1 MTLVTVDVAER
12 RAQEGPE
19 SRDKSCDN
27 PRDSLAALNTC
38 LQDVATATT
47 DNRLIPRT
55 YPYTASLPY
64 PVESRDDQLNH
75 LSHVISKLYAAIRAD
90 DLSPGGGSVT
100 AASICHWT
108 RELKSWVRL
117 KFDLPLSARLALIR
131 VYYDLSLATVV
142 SAASNTVIP
151 GGDDVPF
158 DKFVSMFC
166 LLARE
171 HVLLLK
177 EGLKLD
183 YKPLYKLLKYAFLP
197 APPFVEPS
205 QQDKSALVRLVQSAR
220 VFFEPGCI
228 DDVMEDLLP
237 SFSPLSSQQSH
248 PVVSLL
254 MYFTPPSCNP
264 QTYLPSLFHLW
275 KTLRVSKHFD
285 FQMLDYMSRLAS
297 DGLQNDQVIWHGSG
311 RYGIFNEEQM
321 NFLFSV
327 ILSLSGVT
335 VVSCPEPYHVNNET
349 RRIDHVEVRKAKPSR
364 AAARLIISCLGGTT
378 KPETSETASPD
389 VLDTLLTLITSLES
403 FFHPSN
409 QGKWS
414 KGLFELINLLVEYF
428 LLRWNQEQEGQVF
441 SVDPS
446 RFLSADTKRKFVNV
460 LRNVVFFGIYSKNRL
475 LSRMAINCLQG
486 LAFLEPHVIIP
497 QFLKEAYPS
506 LQGLVETHRTLTTL
520 QTLVALVRIISQQSR
535 YRIHVT
541 TLLSL
546 ALPGIDANDVDKTF
560 QALSVIHVAA
570 LNVPFTESSE
580 SQDNSRDQTLE
591 YDPESYHPPSDPA
604 FYITHDVEM
613 LEETGTL
620 PPLPAALCNDIC
632 VATTTGFPLLV
643 DTLFERL
650 FNLLENLPDVSR
662 ASKERDFPEAQV
674 VSILTPMLMAVLG
687 GVSKDMFEKCCA
699 RMADFISGHVIHTA
713 TDAIANMSGAMVRVN
728 SSVACKYLFPVV
740 FHGIRNQIMSNG
752 AGSTRHVSSEILP
765 RDRALIW
772 HLSVLNLCVAHANKT
787 LMDYQ
792 DELMELTSFLR
803 EKCRGNII
811 FHSAN
816 TVHHILM
823 SLTNL
828 AVVDCSPGIDNV
840 IQWGQRVDPKQL
852 VIKWYVPGEAEVGFA
867 VQLFDEQVGLSLEA
881 LNGVIAKLNGGDSN
895 GQSNGDGV
903 TELSDFITRHVTYL
917 RTSLAG
923 ISILFDPCYDLAYS
937 AADSTDSVSD
947 DGMSESSDVDADSA
961 EPGDIEFEQEPIC
974 DDADMFGDFV
984 ELKKLREYPS
994 GYLFAR
1000 QNEKSA
1006 RLLGESRGTDDESRD
1021 ITVNDGAGNASND
1034 AAVVESSFFDSTYV
1048 HLHKLRLSIGH
1059 VLHNLHNSL
1068 LTHRST
1074 DISSFKAL
1082 LFALKVYLSDVGIEK
1097 TSKSV
1102 IIQIAA
1108 YSYEVRKCNTLGLRK
1123 DYPRAVLIRR
1133 ALAHHHERLLHK
1145 FGARHMTP
1153 FEKSLLMDILKS
1165 CLSIYPDIRRNA
1177 QSCLESAIK
1186 TIMKCRPLILP
1197 FILRSCDEA
1206 IGQQQWEKAISAC
1219 LVLEMSVMNT
1229 CLKRNIRHVPL
1240 FIQVM
1245 TRALEADSLML
1256 NRQAQSLLMTLLND
1270 GFRLPSS
1277 YFKFDDSHIAGI
1289 EPAESSRGEVDAK
1302 IEKMRAEK
1310 TTKRAEAVKV
1320 TWSVDELMNR
1330 IQMSSGNWK
1339 VVLLCCSI
1347 QVSLNRSF
1355 EMKTS
1360 RETWSVIARGLT
1372 NQHPMVAQMYFSSFE
1387 GLIGKVLT
1395 LAVNGYDM
1403 SHVTSDQVE
1412 KAGYTL
1418 IETDKDFGGRLVT
1431 ILRQREET
1439 GWMLDVPCAFGWLLW
1454 PKKLEVIDL
1463 GGTLTSG
1470 HRDSAPFTLSEHDQS
1485 AMSVFSEIITLEMIR
1500 KLIHD
1505 NTNDADDESDFSVES
1520 CGFVASL
1527 LRLYQLKLVTWTIED
1542 LLNLVLKSFDPTDK
1556 QSHRT
1561 LTEYFGGC
1569 LLSLKFL
1576 SSRETRD
1583 LVNKTILDTFTS
1595 VIKTHLTPENVKY
1608 WWALISWT
1616 THQIDPRLWG
1626 PIADFISKFTID
1638 ESSHMAFKQV
1648 AKLEFFR
1655 RVVYYSEWHL
1665 DTDVQLGQLWSH
1677 VAHEYSNV
1685 RAALAVT
1692 LGELYRVQYEETD
1705 KFVDVGDFLQ
1715 KNECAND
1722 TGLGLG
1728 VYTLPERLKSPLINC
1743 MSLITSS
1750 DINKKSI
1757 TNTAKTLVAFIM
1769 RRLSS
1774 SSGRDLV
1781 PLIQQLLECL
1791 MSMCLVR
1798 DDPELL
1804 IEASATVV
1812 SLGDVALESSQMD
1825 HVVSAVESIVS
1836 SASHR
1841 KQKLALIQF
1850 LQVFFFRHQFV
1861 MTQKHRSR
1869 VLATVTELMHD
1880 KEVEIRSAAAKAL
1893 SGILRCL
1900 PEQERDSQVHHLHVT
1915 FRELLVKNPAKR
1927 VKAVSREDKTT
1938 RDLLAATRHT
1948 AVLGLG
1954 TIINA
1959 FPYVSPPPDWAPEI
1973 LVTLATKAGSD
1984 SEFVGRSV
1992 KEILGDF
1999 KKTRQDTWHID
2010 SKKFT
2015 EDQLA
2020 DLEGVL
2026 WKPYFV

>member
-1 MTLVTVDVAER
+1 M
-12 RAQEGPE
+12 
-19 SRDKSCDN
+19 
-27 PRDSLAALNTC
+27 
-38 LQDVATATT
+38 
-47 DNRLIPRT
+47 
-55 YPYTASLPY
+55 
-64 PVESRDDQLNH
+64 
-75 LSHVISKLYAAIRAD
+75 
-90 DLSPGGGSVT
+90 
-100 AASICHWT
+100 
-108 RELKSWVRL
+108 
-117 KFDLPLSARLALIR
+117 
-131 VYYDLSLATVV
+131 
-142 SAASNTVIP
+142 
-151 GGDDVPF
+151 
-158 DKFVSMFC
+158 
-166 LLARE
+166 
-171 HVLLLK
+171 
-177 EGLKLD
+177 
-183 YKPLYKLLKYAFLP
+183 
-197 APPFVEPS
+197 
-205 QQDKSALVRLVQSAR
+205 
-220 VFFEPGCI
+220 
-228 DDVMEDLLP
+228 
-237 SFSPLSSQQSH
+237 
-248 PVVSLL
+248 
-254 MYFTPPSCNP
+254 
-264 QTYLPSLFHLW
+264 
-275 KTLRVSKHFD
+275 SKHFD

-297 DGLQNDQVIWHGSG
+297 DGLQNDHVTFHGDG
-311 RYGIFNEEQM
+311 QFGIFNEEQM

-349 RRIDHVEVRKAKPSR
+349 RRIDHTEVRKAKPSR
-364 AAARLIISCLGGTT
+364 AAARLIISCLGGGADSSA
-378 KPETSETASPD
+378 KSAKDDSAMDVDESAESGKRSSAVSTSRDVDAPRD

-441 SVDPS
+441 SVSPS
-446 RFLSADTKRKFVNV
+446 RFLSRDTKRKFVHV
-460 LRNVVFFGIYSKNRL
+460 LRKVVFFGIYSKNRL

-520 QTLVALVRIISQQSR
+520 QTLVALVRIISQQPR

-570 LNVPFTESSE
+570 LNVPFRDESAAQSANGVRNA
-580 SQDNSRDQTLE
+580 D
-591 YDPESYHPPSDPA
+591 YDIDAYHPASDPA
-604 FYITHDVEM
+604 FYITRDVEL
-613 LEETGTL
+613 LEETGQL
-620 PPLPAALCNDIC
+620 PDLPDGLSRDIC

-650 FNLLENLPDVSR
+650 FSLLENLPDVSR

-687 GVSKDMFEKCCA
+687 GVSRDMFERCCS

-713 TDAIANMSGAMVRVN
+713 TDAIANMSGAMVRVD
-728 SSVACKYLFPVV
+728 SEVTCKYLLPVV
-740 FHGIRNQIMSNG
+740 FHGIRNQIESNG

-787 LMDYQ
+787 LMKYQ
-792 DELMELTSFLR
+792 SELLELTSFLR

-828 AVVDCSPGIDNV
+828 AVVDCDPGVGDV
-840 IQWGQRVDPKQL
+840 TEWGRRVDPKSL
-852 VIKWYVPGEAEVGFA
+852 VIKWYVPGEEEVGFA
-867 VQLFDEQVGLSLEA
+867 VKLFDEQVGLSLEA
-881 LNGVIAKLNGGDSN
+881 LTNVITKLNSGESDDG
-895 GQSNGDGV
+895 GV

-923 ISILFDPCYDLAYS
+923 ISVLFDPCYDLAYS
-937 AADSTDSVSD
+937 SAESAVESAVSD
-947 DGMSESSDVDADSA
+947 DGMSEESDGDDSA
-961 EPGDIEFEQEPIC
+961 EPQDIEFEQEPIC

-994 GYLFAR
+994 GYFFSK
-1000 QNEKSA
+1000 QNDKSA
-1006 RLLGESRGTDDESRD
+1006 KLMSAKLTDAESADVITDDSVM
-1021 ITVNDGAGNASND
+1021 TNDSADSFGD
-1034 AAVVESSFFDSTYV
+1034 ATYL
-1048 HLHKLRLSIGH
+1048 HLHQLRLRIGH
-1059 VLHNLHNSL
+1059 VLHSLHTSL
-1068 LTHRST
+1068 VTHRPT

-1082 LFALKVYLSDVGIEK
+1082 LFALKVWLSDVGIEK

-1145 FGARHMTP
+1145 FGARQMTP

-1177 QSCLESAIK
+1177 QSCLESGIK

-1197 FILRSCDEA
+1197 FVLRACGEA
-1206 IGQQQWEKAISAC
+1206 ISQQQWERAISAC
-1219 LVLEMSVMNT
+1219 LVMEMSVMNT

-1240 FIQVM
+1240 FIQTM
-1245 TRALEADSLML
+1245 TKALEADSLML

-1270 GFRLPSS
+1270 GFRLPNSW
-1277 YFKFDDSHIAGI
+1277 FRFDDSHVALIK
-1289 EPAESSRGEVDAK
+1289 PAESAMPEVLTK
-1302 IEKMRAEK
+1302 INKLKSEKL
-1310 TTKRAEAVKV
+1310 TKRQEAVAVTCKV
-1320 TWSVDELMNR
+1320 DTLMND
-1330 IQMSSGNWK
+1330 IQQTSTNWK
-1339 VVLLCCSI
+1339 VILLCCSI

-1360 RETWSVIARGLT
+1360 RDTWSVIAHGLT
-1372 NQHPMVAQMYFSSFE
+1372 NQHPMVATMYYSSFE

-1395 LAVNGYDM
+1395 LAVNGYEM
-1403 SHVTSDQVE
+1403 SHVTSADAD
-1412 KAGYTL
+1412 KTGYEIITTG
-1418 IETDKDFGGRLVT
+1418 EDFGGKLLHV
-1431 ILRQREET
+1431 LRSREST
-1439 GWMLDVPCAFGWLLW
+1439 GWYLDIPCQYGWLLF
-1454 PKKLEVIDL
+1454 PERLEVI
-1463 GGTLTSG
+1463 TNAE
-1470 HRDSAPFTLSEHDQS
+1470 SADTPQISDFDRS
-1485 AMSVFSEIITLEMIR
+1485 AMSVFADIITLPAIT
-1500 KLIHD
+1500 KLIHQ
-1505 NTNDADDESDFSVES
+1505 NTNDAEDDSEFSVET
-1520 CGFVASL
+1520 CGFVSSL
-1527 LRLYQLKLVTWTIED
+1527 LRLHQLGLVSWTLEEFLQTVVD
-1542 LLNLVLKSFDPTDK
+1542 SFDPADK

-1576 SSRETRD
+1576 SRD
-1583 LVNKTILDTFTS
+1583 KDHVNHVILTTFAN
-1595 VIKTHLTPENVKY
+1595 VMKNHLTPENVKF
-1608 WWALISWT
+1608 WWAFVSWT
-1616 THQIDPRLWG
+1616 CHQIDPRLWS
-1626 PIADFISKFTID
+1626 PLADYISDFSID

-1665 DTDVQLGQLWSH
+1665 DASKQLTQLWSH

-1685 RAALAVT
+1685 RGAIAVT
-1692 LGELYRVQYEETD
+1692 LAEMYRVQYSETGVFSSVEE
-1705 KFVDVGDFLQ
+1705 FLT
-1715 KNECAND
+1715 KNSESA
-1722 TGLGLG
+1722 LGQP
-1728 VYTLPERLKSPLINC
+1728 VYKSPEYLSHPLADI
-1743 MSLITSS
+1743 MTTITSS
-1750 DINKKSI
+1750 DINLKPI

-1781 PLIQQLLECL
+1781 PISQQLLTCL
-1791 MSMCLVR
+1791 LSIILVR
-1798 DDPELL
+1798 DDPELA

-1812 SLGDVALESSQMD
+1812 SLGDIPLDSFEIDGFVAAVET
-1825 HVVSAVESIVS
+1825 VVSRATN
-1836 SASHR
+1836 R
-1841 KQKLALIQF
+1841 KQKLALVQF

-1861 MTQKHRSR
+1861 MTQQHRSR
-1869 VLATVTELMHD
+1869 VLLTVTQLMHD
-1880 KEVEIRSAAAKAL
+1880 KEVEIRSGAAKAL

-1900 PEQERDSQVHHLHVT
+1900 PEKERDSQVHHLHVT
-1915 FRELLVKNPAKR
+1915 FRNLLVTNP
-1927 VKAVSREDKTT
+1927 AVSRDTGT
-1938 RDLLAATRHT
+1938 RASRDLLAATRHT

-2010 SKKFT
+2010 SKGFT
-2015 EDQLA
+2015 EEQLE

>member
-1 MTLVTVDVAER
+1 MTYSTVAVADK
-12 RAQEGPE
+12 
-19 SRDKSCDN
+19 SRDKSCDGAN
-27 PRDSLAALNTC
+27 DDSQPSTSRDQLNLC
-38 LQDVATATT
+38 LQPTTATQK
-47 DNRLIPRT
+47 NRLIPRT

-64 PVESRDDQLNH
+64 DVESRDDQLNH

-90 DLSPGGGSVT
+90 DLAPGGGSVT

-108 RELKSWVRL
+108 RELKSWIRL

-183 YKPLYKLLKYAFLP
+183 YKPLYALLKYAFLP

-220 VFFEPGCI
+220 VFFDKDVIVE
-228 DDVMEDLLP
+228 VMEDLLP
-237 SFSPLSSQQSH
+237 YFSPLSSQQSH
-248 PVVSLL
+248 PV
-254 MYFTPPSCNP
+254 
-264 QTYLPSLFHLW
+264 
-275 KTLRVSKHFD
+275 TLRVSKHFD

-297 DGLQNDQVIWHGSG
+297 DGLQNDHVTWHARG
-311 RYGIFNEEQM
+311 RFGIFNPEQM
-321 NFLFSV
+321 DFLFSV

-349 RRIDHVEVRKAKPSR
+349 RRIDHAEVRKAKPSR
-364 AAARLIISCLGGTT
+364 AAARLIISCLGGE
-378 KPETSETASPD
+378 PDSSPD
-389 VLDTLLTLITSLES
+389 VLDSLLTLITSLES

-441 SVDPS
+441 SVDPK
-446 RFLSADTKRKFVNV
+446 RFLSAATKRKFVHV
-460 LRNVVFFGIYSKNRL
+460 LKNVVFFGIYSKNRL

-486 LAFLEPHVIIP
+486 LAFLEPHVIVP

-520 QTLVALVRIISQQSR
+520 QTLVALVRIISQQPR
-535 YRIHVT
+535 YRMHVT

-560 QALSVIHVAA
+560 QALSVVHVAA
-570 LNVPFTESSE
+570 LNVPFREFAPSE
-580 SQDNSRDQTLE
+580 TTSTD
-591 YDPESYHPPSDPA
+591 YDPAEFHPASDPA
-604 FYITHDVEM
+604 FYITRDVEM

-620 PPLPAALCNDIC
+620 PELPDALASDIC

-687 GVSKDMFEKCCA
+687 GVSREQFDRCCSG
-699 RMADFISGHVIHTA
+699 MADFISGHVIHTA
-713 TDAIANMSGAMVRVN
+713 TDAIANMSGAMVRVD
-728 SSVACKYLFPVV
+728 SAVACKHLFPVV

-787 LMDYQ
+787 LMAYRT
-792 DELMELTSFLR
+792 ELMELTLFLR
-803 EKCRGNII
+803 EHCRGNII

-828 AVVDCSPGIDNV
+828 AVVDCSPGIDSV
-840 IQWGQRVDPKQL
+840 TEWGRRVDPKSL
-852 VIKWYVPGEAEVGFA
+852 EIKWYVPGEEEVGFA
-867 VQLFDEQVGLSLEA
+867 VQLFNEQVGISLDA
-881 LNGVIAKLNGGDSN
+881 LNGVISRLNSGAET
-895 GQSNGDGV
+895 NGDGV

-923 ISILFDPCYDLAYS
+923 ISVLFDPCYDLAYS
-937 AADSTDSVSD
+937 ESSDDVSD
-947 DGMSESSDVDADSA
+947 DGMSESSDADADSA
-961 EPGDIEFEQEPIC
+961 EPQDIEFELEPIC

-994 GYLFAR
+994 GYFFAR
-1000 QNEKSA
+1000 DNEQSA
-1006 RLLGESRGTDDESRD
+1006 RMLGEKACGSHE
-1021 ITVNDGAGNASND
+1021 A
-1034 AAVVESSFFDSTYV
+1034 DSTYV
-1048 HLHKLRLSIGH
+1048 NLHKTRLSIGH
-1059 VLHNLHNSL
+1059 VLHNLHTSL
-1068 LTHRST
+1068 LANRPT
-1074 DISSFKAL
+1074 DISAFKAL

-1153 FEKSLLMDILKS
+1153 FEKTLLMDILKS

-1197 FILRSCDEA
+1197 FILRACGDA
-1206 IGQQQWEKAISAC
+1206 IQQQQWEKAISAC

-1240 FIQVM
+1240 FIQTM
-1245 TRALEADSLML
+1245 TKALEADSLML

-1270 GFRLPSS
+1270 GFRLPNS
-1277 YFKFDDSHIAGI
+1277 YFKFDASHLSEIA
-1289 EPAESSRGEVDAK
+1289 PAEASRDEIDAK
-1302 IEKMRAEK
+1302 IAKMRAEK
-1310 TTKRAEAVKV
+1310 QTKREEAVKV
-1320 TWSVDELMNR
+1320 TWSVDELMNA
-1330 IQMSSGNWK
+1330 IQETSANWK

-1355 EMKTS
+1355 EMQTS
-1360 RETWSVIARGLT
+1360 RETWSVIGRGLT
-1372 NQHPMVAQMYFSSFE
+1372 NQHPMVATMYYSSFE
-1387 GLIGKVLT
+1387 GLVGKVLT
-1395 LAVNGYDM
+1395 LAVNGYKM
-1403 SHVTSDQVE
+1403 SHVTSDKAA
-1412 KAGYTL
+1412 KAGYGE
-1418 IETDKDFGGRLVT
+1418 IETGSGFGDKLVSV
-1431 ILRQREET
+1431 LSSREET
-1439 GWMLDVPCAFGWLLW
+1439 GWMLDIPCAFGWLLW
-1454 PKKLEVIDL
+1454 PKKLEIIELVPSH
-1463 GGTLTSG
+1463 G
-1470 HRDSAPFTLSEHDQS
+1470 DSAPFSLSEHDTS
-1485 AMSVFSEIITLEMIR
+1485 AMSVFKEIITLETIG
-1500 KLIHD
+1500 KLIHL
-1505 NTNDADDESDFSVES
+1505 NTNDAEDDSEFGVES
-1520 CGFVASL
+1520 CGFVASV
-1527 LRLYQLKLVTWTIED
+1527 LRLYQLGLVVWSVDDFLKLVVD
-1542 LLNLVLKSFDPTDK
+1542 SFDPSDK

-1569 LLSLKFL
+1569 LLALKFL
-1576 SSRETRD
+1576 PSLETRK
-1583 LVNKTILDTFTS
+1583 LVNDTILATFAD
-1595 VIKTHLTPENVKY
+1595 VVKNYLTPENVKY
-1608 WWALISWT
+1608 WWAFISWT
-1616 THQIDPRLWG
+1616 CHQIDPRLWA
-1626 PIADFISKFTID
+1626 PLADFISEFSID
-1638 ESSHMAFKQV
+1638 EASHMAFKQV

-1655 RVVYYSEWHL
+1655 RLAYYSEWHL
-1665 DTDVQLGQLWSH
+1665 DTSKQRAQLWSH
-1677 VAHEYSNV
+1677 VGHEYSNV
-1685 RAALAVT
+1685 RGAIAVT

-1705 KFVDVGDFLQ
+1705 LFANVQDFLA
-1715 KNECAND
+1715 KNEAANAS
-1722 TGLGLG
+1722 GLGLG
-1728 VYTLPERLKSPLINC
+1728 VYVLPEQLREPLESC
-1743 MSLITSS
+1743 MALVTSS
-1750 DINKKSI
+1750 DINDKAI
-1757 TNTAKTLVAFIM
+1757 TNSAKTLVAFIM

-1781 PLIQQLLECL
+1781 PLFNQLLTCL
-1791 MSMCLVR
+1791 MAVCLVR

-1812 SLGDVALESSQMD
+1812 SLGDIALEASQMD
-1825 HVVSAVESIVS
+1825 HVVSSIESVVS
-1836 SASHR
+1836 HVSHR

-1861 MTQKHRSR
+1861 MTQQHRAR
-1869 VLATVTELMHD
+1869 ILATVTELMHD
-1880 KEVEIRSAAAKAL
+1880 KEVEIRSAASKAL

-1900 PEQERDSQVHHLHVT
+1900 PEKERDSQVHHLHVT

-1927 VKAVSREDKTT
+1927 VKAVSREDKAS
-1938 RDLLAATRHT
+1938 RDQLAATRHT

>member
-1 MTLVTVDVAER
+1 MTLVTVDVAKR
-12 RAQEGPE
+12 RAEQDDQ
-19 SRDKSCDN
+19 SRDRSLDV
-27 PRDSLAALNTC
+27 SLASLNSC
-38 LQDVATATT
+38 LQQLAATSTN
-47 DNRLIPRT
+47 NRLIPRT
-55 YPYTASLPY
+55 YPYTESLPY
-64 PVESRDDQLNH
+64 PVESSEDQLNH
-75 LSHVISKLYAAIRAD
+75 LSHVISKLYAAIQAD
-90 DLSPGGGSVT
+90 DLAPGGGSVT

-108 RELKSWVRL
+108 RELKSWIRL

-131 VYYDLSLATVV
+131 VYYDLCLATVV

-171 HVLLLK
+171 HVLLL
-177 EGLKLD
+177 EAGLQLD
-183 YKPLYKLLKYAFLP
+183 YKPLYRLLKYAFLP

-205 QQDKSALVRLVQSAR
+205 QQDKVILVRLVQSAR
-220 VFFEPGCI
+220 VFFDKECVGS
-228 DDVMEDLLP
+228 VMEDLLP

-248 PVVSLL
+248 PVISLL

-285 FQMLDYMSRLAS
+285 FQMLDYMSRLAA
-297 DGLQNDQVIWHGSG
+297 DGIQNKHLSWHGSG

-349 RRIDHVEVRKAKPSR
+349 RRIDHTEIRKAKPSR
-364 AAARLIISCLGGTT
+364 AAARLIISCLGG
-378 KPETSETASPD
+378 KESENDSPD

-441 SVDPS
+441 SVDPA
-446 RFLSADTKRKFVNV
+446 RFLTPATKRKFVLV
-460 LRNVVFFGIYSKNRL
+460 LKNVVFFGIYSKNRL

-520 QTLVALVRIISQQSR
+520 QTLVALVRIISQQPR

-560 QALSVIHVAA
+560 QALSVIHVAS
-570 LNVPFTESSE
+570 LNVPFREMESDK
-580 SQDNSRDQTLE
+580 SQD
-591 YDPESYHPPSDPA
+591 ESYDIDLFHPASDPA
-604 FYITHDVEM
+604 FYITRDVEM
-613 LEETGTL
+613 LEETGEL
-620 PPLPAALCNDIC
+620 PELPVSLCNDIC
-632 VATTTGFPLLV
+632 VATTSGFPLLV

-662 ASKERDFPEAQV
+662 SSKERDFPEAQV

-687 GVSKDMFEKCCA
+687 GVSTDMFEKCCA

-713 TDAIANMSGAMVRVN
+713 TDAIANMSGAMVRVD
-728 SSVACKYLFPVV
+728 SAVACKYLLPVV

-772 HLSVLNLCVAHANKT
+772 HLSVLNLCVAHANRT

-792 DELMELTSFLR
+792 DELLELTSFLR

-828 AVVDCSPGIDNV
+828 AVIDCSPGIDHV
-840 IQWGQRVDPKQL
+840 TQWGQRVDPKQL
-852 VIKWYVPGEAEVGFA
+852 EIKWYVPGEAEVGYA
-867 VQLFDEQVGLSLEA
+867 VKLFDTQVGLSLEA
-881 LNGVIAKLNGGDSN
+881 LNGVISKLNGGDSN

-903 TELSDFITRHVTYL
+903 TELSDSITRHVTYL

-923 ISILFDPCYDLAYS
+923 ISVLFDPCYDLAYS
-937 AADSTDSVSD
+937 AADSPDSISD

-994 GYLFAR
+994 GYFFAK

-1006 RLLGESRGTDDESRD
+1006 KLLGAREE
-1021 ITVNDGAGNASND
+1021 GAGGTGESQD
-1034 AAVVESSFFDSTYV
+1034 VVMDGSVSDFFDTTYV

-1068 LTHRST
+1068 LAHRST

-1153 FEKSLLMDILKS
+1153 FEKALLMDILKS

-1206 IGQQQWEKAISAC
+1206 ISQQQWEKAISAC

-1245 TRALEADSLML
+1245 TKALEADSLML

-1277 YFKFDDSHIAGI
+1277 YFKFDYSHVGAIA
-1289 EPAESSRGEVDAK
+1289 PAESSLSEVDVK

-1310 TTKRAEAVKV
+1310 AVKREEAVTV

-1330 IQMSSGNWK
+1330 IQASSGNWK

-1360 RETWSVIARGLT
+1360 RETWSVIAKGLT
-1372 NQHPMVAQMYFSSFE
+1372 NHHPMVAQMYYSSFE

-1395 LAVNGYDM
+1395 LAVNGYEM
-1403 SHVTSDQVE
+1403 SHVTSDSVS
-1412 KAGYTL
+1412 KAGYKMV
-1418 IETDKDFGGRLVT
+1418 ETEKGFGERLVT
-1431 ILRQREET
+1431 VLRQREET
-1439 GWMLDVPCAFGWLLW
+1439 GWMLDVPCAYGWMLW
-1454 PKKLEVIDL
+1454 PKKLEVIDQGEVE
-1463 GGTLTSG
+1463 GGV
-1470 HRDSAPFTLSEHDQS
+1470 HRDAAPFTLSEHDKT
-1485 AMSVFSEIITLEMIR
+1485 AMSVFSEIISLEKIG

-1527 LRLYQLKLVTWTIED
+1527 LRLYQLNLVSWTVED
-1542 LLNLVLKSFDPTDK
+1542 LLKLVLESFDPTDK

-1569 LLSLKFL
+1569 LLALKFL
-1576 SSRETRD
+1576 PSRETRE
-1583 LVNKTILDTFTS
+1583 LVNSTILETFTS

-1616 THQIDPRLWG
+1616 THQIDPRLWA
-1626 PIADFISKFTID
+1626 PIADYIGGFTID

-1655 RVVYYSEWHL
+1655 RVVYYSEWHF

-1692 LGELYRVQYEETD
+1692 LGEMYRVQYEETD
-1705 KFVDVGDFLQ
+1705 EFVNVSDFLQ
-1715 KNECAND
+1715 KNEAAND
-1722 TGLGLG
+1722 SGLGLG
-1728 VYTLPERLKSPLINC
+1728 VYTLPERLKTPLVDC

-1750 DINKKSI
+1750 DINDKTV

-1781 PLIQQLLECL
+1781 PLIQPLLECL

-1812 SLGDVALESSQMD
+1812 SLGDIALESSQMD
-1825 HVVSAVESIVS
+1825 AVVSAVEAIVA

-1841 KQKLALIQF
+1841 KQKLALVQF

-1861 MTQKHRSR
+1861 MTQQHRSR

-1900 PEQERDSQVHHLHVT
+1900 PEKERDPQVHHLHVT

-1927 VKAVSREDKTT
+1927 IKAVSREDKAS
-1938 RDLLAATRHT
+1938 RDQLAATRHT